1 MGGVSFKKSYG
12 GGKSNGGDVSDVTSS
27 ASPRQWLGLALWTFM
42 TVDSVS
48 PKTGLAEMGRFKA
61 TQRSLS
67 LFKWGLI
74 ARVSLSTPSALNRS
88 KDAGGRLNLVWVS
101 ILLRQQHRGGRS
113 IPLGN
118 DPDLGAT
125 IRQVGGQQAVPI
137 GEGAIV
143 GGPVLGANVSPIP
156 SLVAMEPPQ
165 EQIWWHE
172 LEGGW
177 GGDDLAEWEWRIHRH
192 FYHLAMTQ

>member
-1 MGGVSFKKSYG
+1 MQSNLEIFMTFCSSPPIPNQEVRQMGRVSFKKSWCD
-12 GGKSNGGDVSDVTSS
+12 GKSTGGDVSELTSS
-27 ASPRQWLGLALWTFM
+27 ATPRQRLGVSTWTFNP
-42 TVDSVS
+42 VDTVS
-48 PKTGLAEMGRFKA
+48 PKTLLAETSRFKA

-125 IRQVGGQQAVPI
+125 IRQVGGQ
-137 GEGAIV
+137 
-143 GGPVLGANVSPIP
+143 
-156 SLVAMEPPQ
+156 
-165 EQIWWHE
+165 
-172 LEGGW
+172 
-177 GGDDLAEWEWRIHRH
+177 
-192 FYHLAMTQ
+192 